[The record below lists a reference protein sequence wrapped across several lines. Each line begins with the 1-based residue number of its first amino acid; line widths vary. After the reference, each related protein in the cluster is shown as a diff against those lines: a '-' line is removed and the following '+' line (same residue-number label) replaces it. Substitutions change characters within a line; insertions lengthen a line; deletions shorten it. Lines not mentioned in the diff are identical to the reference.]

1 MARARVLRSKM
12 SLSLSLSLSL
22 VLSSIIYPLL
32 SFVPVADGER
42 DERWRER
49 ERERK
54 IPEGPAYTTA
64 HRHRCVPFFVR
75 NLKVV
80 EGLTRKATNVE
91 IYLAGMLLLARFVT
105 RKLKPLPVFLSFL
118 SFFFPIG
125 WIGYRGFIEVWR
137 CAFVPMVT
145 PSMLLH
151 TENFSKQWFLI
162 FDI

>member
-32 SFVPVADGER
+32 SFVPLADGER
-42 DERWRER
+42 DERWR

-151 TENFSKQWFLI
+151 WKWQNFSKQWFLI

>member
-1 MARARVLRSKM
+1 MK
-12 SLSLSLSLSL
+12 
-22 VLSSIIYPLL
+22 
-32 SFVPVADGER
+32 DG
-42 DERWRER
+42 ER

-125 WIGYRGFIEVWR
+125 
-137 CAFVPMVT
+137 
-145 PSMLLH
+145 
-151 TENFSKQWFLI
+151 
-162 FDI
+162 